1 LLYDLGREEKM
12 NIVNDKV
19 TAYIDSLYQPVN
31 EFLKDLRQS
40 AEADQI
46 PIILRDT
53 ETLILNLIRLKKPA
67 RILEIGTAVGYSS
80 ICFASALPN
89 VEITSLEINEAMYRI
104 ASENIEKAG
113 LTHRIRLILGDARK
127 NLKTLTAAIKNVETE
142 GYDMVFIDAAKSRY
156 LDFFSES
163 SKLCKPESVIIS
175 DNVLLKART
184 VSDEYITD
192 RRQKTSVR
200 RMREYLPHITNPA
213 VADTSVLAVG
223 DGVAVSIINRRN
235 L

>member
-1 LLYDLGREEKM
+1 M

-89 VEITSLEINEAMYRI
+89 VEITSLEINQAMYRI

-156 LDFFSES
+156 LEFFSES